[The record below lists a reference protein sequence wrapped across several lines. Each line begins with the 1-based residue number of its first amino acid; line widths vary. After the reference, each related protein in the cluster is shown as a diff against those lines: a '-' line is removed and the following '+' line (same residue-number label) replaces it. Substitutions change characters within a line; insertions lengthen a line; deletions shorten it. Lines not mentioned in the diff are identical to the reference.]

1 MIDVAAAI
9 DKLKQSAPRPIPVR
23 VALPDALG
31 SRLSK
36 DISAPLSMPLFDQS
50 AVDGYVLMNGPFGG
64 EELFEV
70 TGEIKAGDPAP
81 RPAKRP
87 VAYRI
92 FTGAPVPKKAWC
104 VVMQERVT
112 LQEGAVHVPSEW
124 QSHGANIRSKG
135 SHFRKKDLLLKKGE
149 LLTPAAIG
157 LLASVGI
164 SSVEVF
170 SRPRIGVVVTGNEL
184 TSPHKPLRPGKIFDS
199 NSYFLAAALEASSF
213 ESVLIRSAVDSR
225 KALDEVLRK
234 AIGKCDVI
242 ILTGGIS
249 VGKYDLVYEA
259 LRSAGVR
266 ELFYKVAQKPGK
278 PLFAGKKGRKLFFA
292 LPGNPAAVA
301 VCFHRYVLPTLQVMS
316 GQPSAFEG
324 AFRLPLNSD
333 YELKGDRD
341 LFLRAFCVDN
351 AVQLLSGQDS
361 DNLFTFAQANALVYL
376 SREQHFYRKGDMVE
390 VIRL

>member
-1 MIDVAAAI
+1 MVDVAAAI
-9 DKLKQSAPRPIPVR
+9 SKLQQEVSRPLTVR
-23 VALPDALG
+23 LSLLDALG
-31 SRLSK
+31 CILSK
-36 DISAPLSMPLFDQS
+36 DIRAPYSMPLFDQS
-50 AVDGYVLMNGPFGG
+50 AVDGYVMMNGPFGG
-64 EELFEV
+64 EELFKV
-70 TGEIKAGDPAP
+70 IGEIKAGDPAP
-81 RPAKRP
+81 RPAKHP
-87 VAYRI
+87 AAYRI

-112 LQEGAVHVPSEW
+112 VQEGAVHVPSEW
-124 QSHGANIRSKG
+124 QTRGSNIRSKG
-135 SHFRKKDLLLKKGE
+135 NHFRKRDLLLKKGQ

-157 LLASVGI
+157 LLASVGM
-164 SSVEVF
+164 SSVDVF
-170 SRPRIGVVVTGNEL
+170 RKPTIGVVVTGNEL
-184 TSPHKPLRPGKIFDS
+184 TIPGKPLLPGKIFES
-199 NSYFLAAALEASSF
+199 NSYFLNAALKASSF
-213 ESVLIRSAVDSR
+213 DVVLTRSAVDSR

-278 PLFAGKKGRKLFFA
+278 PFYAGKKGRKLFFA

-301 VCFHRYVLPTLQVMS
+301 VCFHRYVLPTLRAMA
-316 GQPSAFEG
+316 GQESAFAG
-324 AFRLPLNSD
+324 GLRLPLVTD

-341 LFLRAFCVDN
+341 LFLRAFRSDKD
-351 AVQLLSGQDS
+351 VQLLSGQDS

-376 SREQHFYRKGDMVE
+376 SKEQRIYRKGDLVE
-390 VIRL
+390 VIGL